1 LLVVC
6 DEEKGNENG
15 GGLVDLADVG
25 KELEDGVVVLLEENV
40 DEDRF
45 EVRSVGSESM
55 SSRKNG
61 GWDFLE
67 NLEGE
72 ERVEELDRKLEQNRK
87 RKWEDDGAVK
97 QKGLLNMV
105 GWLAREKDG
114 KSEKRWKR
122 KVGRTTHD
130 EEGRVVRREDEEG
143 IPLPKQFRLGL
154 ERKGVE
160 LNHASRAR
168 NNFGMNRRG
177 LTGQTAGR
185 GEKRNWIASF
195 TRVGCLGCKTNG
207 EGNHKGRTGN
217 PLIMIIGDEATPM
230 TVGFTKKD
238 GGESCAWVLKKE
250 HLGLDEVPGILRR
263 LNEEKRDFDKGRGKR
278 IHDFFIPP
286 GSKILVSSYVHLRRE
301 GLDGYISDFNN
312 MVRAVWEVTGDSGI
326 EVLPVCPVV
335 YEGLDEVGGK
345 LISGVQDWI
354 RWISEEGG
362 RKSISYLAETGGK
375 ETVVGEGGAE
385 IYKPGFLRLQSK
397 KGGGSSEIKER
408 GNVLG
413 FIGGGGGRR
422 EVVLGRAMPAR
433 ELAHMMEGK
442 GDTVAGLRERE
453 SFENGVSV
461 EGEFAFTMGVAAF
474 CKEAVREGSFKGS
487 YVLNVKEQME
497 GRALREGKEGKKVS
511 VLMIGGSQMGRI
523 GKVMREKG
531 EAALEKVEVV
541 EVKGVLDGEELKR
554 VLDEVGMREEHPDK
568 IVVGGPGNSLIRHG
582 EKEVR
587 GFCPER
593 TVRVEKGS
601 GGEVK
606 RVKVGYHLTDP
617 VKVTMGERRQV
628 IDRTVE
634 LMEQLQGRFPFADV
648 WYVTMFP
655 RHVVRCCDRVSHMS
669 EDDCW
674 LVNGFRKGVDADV
687 VEELEERVVGA
698 RVMEWWEALGWE
710 QEGSL
715 QEVRKSGVVC
725 EDGVHLT
732 EKMNKLAAVNL
743 CHRLAEVQL
752 MEGSGGESVSGRK
765 KLKLE

>member
-1 LLVVC
+1 MANMENEPTRTGKRLEGLAVEDMEGEQASVTSKNRIANAAKEVWMRVRGVLAGKKVRRGDEPGSLVVC
-6 DEEKGNENG
+6 GGERGNDDG
-15 GGLVDLADVG
+15 AGLVDLEVIG

-40 DEDRF
+40 DDDRL
-45 EVRSVGSESM
+45 EVRSVGSESL
-55 SSRKNG
+55 SSRKNV

-87 RKWEDDGAVK
+87 RKWEDDGEVK
-97 QKGLLNMV
+97 QRGLLNMV
-105 GWLAREKDG
+105 GWLVREKEG

-122 KVGRTTHD
+122 KVGRTVHD

-143 IPLPKQFRLGL
+143 SPLPKQFRLGL

-326 EVLPVCPVV
+326 EILPVCPVV
-335 YEGLDEVGGK
+335 YEGLDEVGGR

-362 RKSISYLAETGGK
+362 RKSISLLAETGGK
-375 ETVVGEGGAE
+375 ETVLGEGGTE
-385 IYKPGFLRLQSK
+385 IYKPGFLRLQAK

-408 GNVLG
+408 GNVLS
-413 FIGGGGGRR
+413 FIGGGGGKKGGGAG
-422 EVVLGRAMPAR
+422 EGIACTRAC
-433 ELAHMMEGK
+433 AHDGGKGGHSGWVEGK
-442 GDTVAGLRERE
+442 GI
-453 SFENGVSV
+453 F
-461 EGEFAFTMGVAAF
+461 
-474 CKEAVREGSFKGS
+474 
-487 YVLNVKEQME
+487 
-497 GRALREGKEGKKVS
+497 
-511 VLMIGGSQMGRI
+511 
-523 GKVMREKG
+523 
-531 EAALEKVEVV
+531 
-541 EVKGVLDGEELKR
+541 
-554 VLDEVGMREEHPDK
+554 
-568 IVVGGPGNSLIRHG
+568 
-582 EKEVR
+582 
-587 GFCPER
+587 
-593 TVRVEKGS
+593 
-601 GGEVK
+601 
-606 RVKVGYHLTDP
+606 
-617 VKVTMGERRQV
+617 
-628 IDRTVE
+628 
-634 LMEQLQGRFPFADV
+634 
-648 WYVTMFP
+648 
-655 RHVVRCCDRVSHMS
+655 
-669 EDDCW
+669 
-674 LVNGFRKGVDADV
+674 
-687 VEELEERVVGA
+687 
-698 RVMEWWEALGWE
+698 
-710 QEGSL
+710 
-715 QEVRKSGVVC
+715 
-725 EDGVHLT
+725 
-732 EKMNKLAAVNL
+732 
-743 CHRLAEVQL
+743 
-752 MEGSGGESVSGRK
+752 
-765 KLKLE
+765 